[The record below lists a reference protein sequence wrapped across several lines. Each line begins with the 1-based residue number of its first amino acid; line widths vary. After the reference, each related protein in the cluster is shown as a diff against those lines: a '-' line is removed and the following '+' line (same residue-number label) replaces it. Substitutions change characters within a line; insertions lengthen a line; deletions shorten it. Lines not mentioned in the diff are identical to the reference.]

1 MVREQIF
8 PLFNYVTRFKLP
20 MAIIKKGLGRGL
32 SALIPESD
40 MEMLRQVA
48 RGDDSRLNSTA
59 RNTSRV
65 ISRNDID
72 NKNLEKKSISSAS
85 TIETKNI
92 ANLKR
97 SSVDEIADESQPT
110 KLVSI
115 NAIEANPYQPR
126 RYFHEEELENLANS
140 IREHGVIQSIIV
152 RPLSTAGA
160 KGETKYQLI
169 AGERRWRASK
179 IAGIENIPA
188 IVRTLNDQ
196 QALELALIENVQR
209 HDISSIDAAL
219 AYQKLAREFKLSQ
232 EDIARRVGKSRSAIA
247 NTLRLLDLSEEIR
260 QSLEKGDL
268 TEGHGRAIL
277 LAPGEGARRA
287 LYRRVM
293 RDKLS
298 VREVERLAK
307 ISENMIDSEVES
319 GTKQQRKE
327 VSTRSELQRI
337 ENALQKRLGTR
348 VAVRTRARGGK
359 IIIEYS
365 SVEELQRVIR
375 CLGA

>member
-1 MVREQIF
+1 
-8 PLFNYVTRFKLP
+8 

-375 CLGA
+375 CLGT